1 MTTVRTNTLYVRL
14 RKRLVIRPGET
25 VRLGDAARLLADDER
40 ERRLA
45 GLVLY
50 RHAPE
55 DGDRVV
61 IDMLHVIRAVSDAEP
76 GLDVE
81 FVGEPQTLITVASRP
96 QKPLPGM
103 LAVAWLLLFFGSG
116 LAIMNFHAD
125 VGMLEVQ
132 RRMTELITGT
142 RPERPLWFQIPYS
155 IGVGLGMMLF
165 FNRVIKRKLSEEPS
179 PLEVELYLYQENV
192 DAYVVADEMR
202 KLHGGGGS
210 RGNGGRG

>member
-1 MTTVRTNTLYVRL
+1 
-14 RKRLVIRPGET
+14 

-40 ERRLA
+40 EKRLA

-50 RHAPE
+50 RHKPE
-55 DGDRVV
+55 DGDRIV
-61 IDMLHVIRAVSDAEP
+61 IDMLHVIRAVSEAEP

-81 FVGEPQTLITVASRP
+81 FVGEPQTLVTVADRP

-125 VGMLEVQ
+125 VGMLEVH
-132 RRMTELITGT
+132 RRMTELITGAK
-142 RPERPLWFQIPYS
+142 PERPLWFQIPYS
-155 IGVGLGMMLF
+155 IGVGLGMVLF
-165 FNRVIKRKLSEEPS
+165 FNRVIRKKLSEEPS

-192 DAYVVADEMR
+192 DAYVVASEMR
-202 KLHGGGGS
+202 KLHRNPSGGG